1 MEEQEKIMVLDEFG
15 NEREAKILN
24 VVEINN
30 QEYLVYAVSQNDEE
44 DGIFA
49 QKLIKDQYGNEDI
62 IPIQDEEEKR
72 IVFDA
77 IREIIDELD

>member
-1 MEEQEKIMVLDEFG
+1 MEEQEIFMVLDELG

-49 QKLIKDQYGNEDI
+49 QKLIKDDLGNEDI
-62 IPIQDEEEKR
+62 VPIENEEEKR

-77 IREIIDELD
+77 IREIINDLD

>member
-30 QEYLVYAVSQNDEE
+30 QEYLVYSVSQNEEE
-44 DGIFA
+44 DGIYA
-49 QKLIKDQYGNEDI
+49 QKLIKDASGNEDI
-62 IPIQDEEEKR
+62 IPIENEDEKR
-72 IVFDA
+72 LVFET
-77 IREIIDELD
+77 IREFIDELD

>member
-1 MEEQEKIMVLDEFG
+1 MEEQEIFIVLDELG

-49 QKLIKDQYGNEDI
+49 QKLIKDDLGNEDI
-62 IPIQDEEEKR
+62 VPIENEEEKR

-77 IREIIDELD
+77 IREIINDLD